1 MGASTVQKRH
11 VSGTPRKKVLQI
23 KVLDGSPATVTPDIS
38 PRKRRKRQRSYRDN
52 FWLRPL
58 LSIGLFGM
66 AALLGWKLLGT
77 KVPLSK
83 TKAQDTIPSFQLY
96 ADQAPQC
103 HHLSSID
110 EIDFTLVTQLSQNR
124 LWMMKHHCQRYPH
137 QMSIA
142 VYTNDTLQ
150 DTRDELTR
158 LGCDPSLV
166 AVSVLD
172 AQYVGSPEEYPVNLL
187 RNLALAKVKTSHL
200 IYIDVDFWT
209 SENLYEVLKSSPT
222 IPQALID
229 DPKLALVL
237 PAFMLF
243 RQCVDYR
250 DCRKNNI
257 PLMPANKRSILEMM
271 VKKRGHI
278 FDPTNRGGH
287 GSTLYKDWIRQD
299 PGSLLPINCLQS
311 HRYEP
316 FVIIRWCRDL
326 PPFQEAFNGYGKNKL
341 TWMMQVIRRGYKLSQ
356 VGDAFVV
363 HYPHLDSEA
372 RTKWNEAP
380 DALKIPLRDKTVQ
393 IRRPKKSDGNLN
405 LGSYKRGKV
414 DRLFVDFRNWL
425 EEYVPDTSRMGMCNK
440 AQDDDS
446 KLWLDKE
453 DPDASKTI
461 ADAKAA
467 AIEKDNNR
475 IEEEAA
481 AVRSE
486 EDQFDSTDHQTL
498 SGNESVDGEEDEV

>member
-1 MGASTVQKRH
+1 
-11 VSGTPRKKVLQI
+11 
-23 KVLDGSPATVTPDIS
+23 
-38 PRKRRKRQRSYRDN
+38 
-52 FWLRPL
+52 
-58 LSIGLFGM
+58 
-66 AALLGWKLLGT
+66 
-77 KVPLSK
+77 
-83 TKAQDTIPSFQLY
+83 
-96 ADQAPQC
+96 
-103 HHLSSID
+103 
-110 EIDFTLVTQLSQNR
+110 
-124 LWMMKHHCQRYPH
+124 
-137 QMSIA
+137 MSIA

-150 DTRDELTR
+150 QTNDELVR
-158 LGCDPSLV
+158 LGCDLDMV
-166 AVSVLD
+166 AVSVVD
-172 AQYVGSPEEYPVNLL
+172 ARTVGSPEEYPVNLL

-209 SENLYEVLKSSPT
+209 SENLYEILKLSPT
-222 IPQALID
+222 IPPALLK

-243 RQCVDYR
+243 RQCVDYK

-257 PLMPANKRSILEMM
+257 PQMPKNKRELLEMM
-271 VKKRGHI
+271 VNKRGHI

-299 PGSLLPINCLQS
+299 PGSLYPITCLQS

-341 TWMMQVIRRGYKLSQ
+341 TWMMQVIRRGYTLSQ
-356 VGDAFVV
+356 VGGAFLV

-380 DALKIPLRDKTVQ
+380 DVLKIPQKDNTIQ

-405 LGSYKRGKV
+405 LETFKRGQV
-414 DRLFVDFRNWL
+414 DRLFVEFRKWL
-425 EEYVPDTSRMGMCNK
+425 EEAVPDTSRMGMCDK

-446 KLWLDKE
+446 KLWLDKA
-453 DPDASKTI
+453 DQKASTARKE
-461 ADAKAA
+461 AKAA
-467 AIEKDNNR
+467 AIRKDNAR

-481 AVRSE
+481 AV
-486 EDQFDSTDHQTL
+486 Q
-498 SGNESVDGEEDEV
+498 GEEHDRDQRGIVPERNQKNNNVGSDDEGENDTEEV